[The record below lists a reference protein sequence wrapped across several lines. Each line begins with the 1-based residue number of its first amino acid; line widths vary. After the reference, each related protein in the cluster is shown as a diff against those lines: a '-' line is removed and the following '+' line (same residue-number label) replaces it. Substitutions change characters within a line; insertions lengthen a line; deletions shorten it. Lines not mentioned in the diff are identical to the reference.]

1 MKSSSLPTR
10 TLLVVAALVASLAGV
25 AFADKNDDL
34 YARGS
39 AAVNAGDPIAAR
51 DAFCAIDGSYKDA
64 AMQCTTY
71 KAEATRALN
80 RFNQNF
86 LEGVQLMQEGKL
98 DQAEFKFRNVK
109 AGERVE
115 LARRKLQEI
124 QDLRQKNAAAAQA
137 AAQQSSQYE
146 AKMAEAGRYAAAK
159 DYERAATAY
168 DEAARINPN
177 GAGNPSGQAA
187 NMRQLASATAA
198 SAASKPP
205 VAPVKKERARIDESE
220 YIATAKRFIGKGDFA
235 KARRYLNEVNAQ
247 NDRNEDA
254 ISLLKSLPQEEKTT
268 ASAGEED
275 KALSKALEDFYSGKL
290 VDAERRLNTYRDT
303 NGNKKGLGSFY
314 LGVVVL
320 TKYCFLAANP
330 DANQRIF
337 AIQLFKEAAA
347 VNGFVP
353 PEKYVSP
360 KIMKVY
366 QEAVGEAKPAS

>member
-1 MKSSSLPTR
+1 MRSSNLLTKS
-10 TLLVVAALVASLAGV
+10 LLALGIVCASCV
-25 AFADKNDDL
+25 PAFADKSDDL
-34 YARGS
+34 YARGT

-51 DAFCAIDGSYKDA
+51 DAFCAIDAGYKDA

-115 LARRKLQEI
+115 LAKRKLQEI

-146 AKMAEAGRYAAAK
+146 ARMAEAGRYAAAK
-159 DYERAATAY
+159 DYERAAAAY
-168 DEAARINPN
+168 DEAARINPG

-187 NMRQLASATAA
+187 NMRQLAAAAT
-198 SAASKPP
+198 SAATTKPP
-205 VAPVKKERARIDESE
+205 VAPVKKERQRIDESE
-220 YIATAKRFIGKGDFA
+220 YIATAKRFIGKNDFA

-247 NDRNEDA
+247 NDRNEEA

-268 ASAGEED
+268 TSAGEED
-275 KALSKALEDFYSGKL
+275 KALSRALEDFYSGKL

-330 DANQRIF
+330 DANQRTF

-347 VNGFVP
+347 VNGFVV

-366 QEAVGEAKPAS
+366 YEAVPEAKPAS

>member
-1 MKSSSLPTR
+1 MRSSSLLTKS
-10 TLLVVAALVASLAGV
+10 LLALGLVCAACAP

-34 YARGS
+34 YARGT

-51 DAFCAIDGSYKDA
+51 DAFCAIDAGFKDA

-115 LARRKLQEI
+115 LAKRKLQEI

-159 DYERAATAY
+159 DYERAAAAY
-168 DEAARINPN
+168 DEAARLNPN
-177 GAGNPSGQAA
+177 GAGNPSAQAA
-187 NMRQLASATAA
+187 NMRQLAA
-198 SAASKPP
+198 SAASATTKPP
-205 VAPVKKERARIDESE
+205 VTPVKKERARIDENE
-220 YIATAKRFIGKGDFA
+220 YIQIAKRFIGKGDFA

-247 NDRNEDA
+247 NDRNEEA
-254 ISLLKSLPQEEKTT
+254 ISLLKSLPQEERTT

-275 KALSKALEDFYSGKL
+275 KALSRALEDFYSGKL

-303 NGNKKGLGSFY
+303 NGNKKGLGNFY
-314 LGVVVL
+314 LGVVVM
-320 TKYCFLAANP
+320 TKYYLASSP
-330 DANQRIF
+330 DPSQRSY

-347 VNGFVP
+347 VSGFVAP
-353 PEKYVSP
+353 DKFVSP

-366 QEAVGEAKPAS
+366 YEAVPEAKPAS

>member
-1 MKSSSLPTR
+1 MRSSSLLTKS
-10 TLLVVAALVASLAGV
+10 LLAVGIAWAACAP

-34 YARGS
+34 YARGT

-51 DAFCAIDGSYKDA
+51 DAFCAIDSGYKDA

-86 LEGVQLMQEGKL
+86 LEGVQLMQDGKL

-109 AGERVE
+109 AGDRVE
-115 LARRKLQEI
+115 LAKRKLQEI

-159 DYERAATAY
+159 DYDRAAAAY

-177 GAGNPSGQAA
+177 GAGNPSVQAA
-187 NMRQLASATAA
+187 SMRQLAATAA
-198 SAASKPP
+198 SAANKPP
-205 VAPVKKERARIDESE
+205 VAPVKKERARIDEDE
-220 YIATAKRFIGKGDFA
+220 YIASAKRFIGKNDFA
-235 KARRYLNEVNAQ
+235 KARRYLNDVMAQ
-247 NDRNEDA
+247 NDRNSEA
-254 ISLLKSLPQEEKTT
+254 LSLLKSLPQEEKTT
-268 ASAGEED
+268 TSAAEED

-320 TKYCFLAANP
+320 TKYCFLAPNP
-330 DANQRIF
+330 DANQRTF

-347 VNGFVP
+347 VNGFVA

-366 QEAVGEAKPAS
+366 FEAVPEAKPAS